1 MDISKTRRDR
11 SLQLIRE
18 DSKPLTM
25 RHRMSC
31 SNIDDIDSLEEVIDM
46 QRDMERYQKDTLRK
60 LSLSKFIIWV
70 YLKEGLGYTE
80 YLEK

>member
-1 MDISKTRRDR
+1 MDISKTRRDK

-31 SNIDDIDSLEEVIDM
+31 SNIDDVDSLEKIIDM
-46 QRDMERYQKDTLRK
+46 QRDMERYQKDMAQVIFL
-60 LSLSKFIIWV
+60 V
-70 YLKEGLGYTE
+70 
-80 YLEK
+80 